1 MFTIVSCAHVCMCAC
16 VCVLQAVLCH
26 VRSGRSKRDLGHT
39 VAPAQTPL
47 ALLFPPSDAWQVMYA
62 YVMRPETLPASYN
75 KFIVNT
81 GPIDKVVLSAV
92 RDQIRGAPVDIPQAR
107 AVQRVC
113 MWN

>member
-1 MFTIVSCAHVCMCAC
+1 M
-16 VCVLQAVLCH
+16 
-26 VRSGRSKRDLGHT
+26 
-39 VAPAQTPL
+39 
-47 ALLFPPSDAWQVMYA
+47 FPPSDAWQVMYA